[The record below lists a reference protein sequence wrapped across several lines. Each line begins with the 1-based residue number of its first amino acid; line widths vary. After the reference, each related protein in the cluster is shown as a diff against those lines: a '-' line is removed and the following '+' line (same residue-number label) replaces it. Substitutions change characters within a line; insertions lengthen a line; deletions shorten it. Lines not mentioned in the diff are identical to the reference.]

1 MTKIAV
7 KFWGTRG
14 SIPTPGPRTVKYGG
28 NTPCVSVTFAE
39 DKCIIF
45 DAGSGIRELGNHLIK
60 TQKKI
65 MSHIFLTHFHWD
77 HIQGLPFFA
86 PAFSADN
93 RFSIHGC
100 ENQKTKLSKVLSDQM
115 ESSYFPVPLKK
126 LGAILTFK
134 PLTEGSYLIE
144 DLAVKALYLNHPG
157 NTLGYLITHQNK
169 TIGYLTDNEFTPLE
183 KTRAE
188 VRNKIKDAYA
198 FSHKADAPCESLL
211 TGFTSGSIKKPKSNH
226 TSGDD
231 YNLKIIHAIQGAD
244 LVIFDAQYT
253 PEEYQNKKGWG
264 HSHYENVLNF
274 AMAAK
279 IKKCVLFHHDPSH
292 TDADLDKIGIQCLE
306 IIKRQG
312 GSMDCIVAQEGLE
325 IEL

>member
-1 MTKIAV
+1 
-7 KFWGTRG
+7 
-14 SIPTPGPRTVKYGG
+14 
-28 NTPCVSVTFAE
+28 
-39 DKCIIF
+39 
-45 DAGSGIRELGNHLIK
+45 
-60 TQKKI
+60 

-93 RFSIHGC
+93 SFSIYGC

-144 DLAVKALYLNHPG
+144 DLTVKALYLNHPG
-157 NTLGYLITHQNK
+157 NTLGYLITHRNK
-169 TIGYLTDNEFTPLE
+169 MIGYLTDNE
-183 KTRAE
+183 
-188 VRNKIKDAYA
+188 
-198 FSHKADAPCESLL
+198 
-211 TGFTSGSIKKPKSNH
+211 FTSGSIKKPKSDH
-226 TSGDD
+226 TSGVG
-231 YNLKIIHAIQGAD
+231 YNLKIIHAIHGAD

-264 HSHYENVLNF
+264 HSHYENVLNV
-274 AMAAK
+274 AMAAE